1 MLEANLDANTPEP
14 GDKMRLSAG
23 RKAEILIEAL
33 PYIRSLSGKTIVIKY
48 GGNAIRNQELLR
60 SVMEDI
66 TLLKYVGINPVLV
79 HGGGP
84 DISAALE
91 AAGIENEFKDGLR
104 VTSREAMEV
113 ISEVILGKTN
123 AGIVSMINACGGKG
137 IGLSGYD
144 GSLLLCR
151 RLAYNETGEPVDLG
165 FVGEVRRV
173 NTELIDTLSELGYV
187 PIIAPIAVDEE
198 GRAYNVNADQAAS
211 EVAVA
216 LGAEKLM
223 TLTNVPGVMGKDK
236 EGREIIY
243 PVLVE
248 TEVEELIARG
258 VINGGMIPKVRS
270 ALDTV
275 RRGVGRTHILDGTIP
290 HALLLEI
297 FPHTGIGTM
306 IMQKRRPYHPGEK
319 I

>member
-1 MLEANLDANTPEP
+1 MA
-14 GDKMRLSAG
+14 LSPG

-33 PYIRSLSGKTIVIKY
+33 PYIRSLAGKTIVIKY
-48 GGNAIRNQELLR
+48 GGNAISNTELLR
-60 SVMEDI
+60 KVMEDI
-66 TLLKYVGINPVLV
+66 TLLKLVGINPVLV

-91 AAGIENEFKDGLR
+91 AAGIESEFKDGLR
-104 VTSREAMEV
+104 VTSAEAMEV
-113 ISEVILGKTN
+113 ISEVLIGKTN
-123 AGIVSMINACGGKG
+123 ARIVSMINSCGGKG

-144 GSLLLCR
+144 GSLLLCHK
-151 RLAYNETGEPVDLG
+151 LNKGKNGEALDLG
-165 FVGEVRRV
+165 FVGEVERV
-173 NTELIDTLSELGYV
+173 NTELINTLSDLGYV
-187 PIIAPIAVDEE
+187 PIIAPVAVDDE

-216 LGAEKLM
+216 LKAEKLM
-223 TLTNVPGVMGKDK
+223 TLTNVPGVKGKDK
-236 EGREIIY
+236 DGNEIVY

-248 TEVEELIARG
+248 TEVEELIAGG

-297 FPHTGIGTM
+297 FTHTGIGTM

>member
-1 MLEANLDANTPEP
+1 MDMRTVAP
-14 GDKMRLSAG
+14 GDLLELSAG

-48 GGNAIRNQELLR
+48 GGNAITDRAILR
-60 SVMEDI
+60 KVMEDI
-66 TLLKYVGINPVLV
+66 TLLKLVGINPVLV

-84 DISAALE
+84 DITAALDK
-91 AAGIENEFKDGLR
+91 AGIKSEFRDGLR
-104 VTSREAMEV
+104 VTTKEAMAV
-113 ISEVILGKTN
+113 ISEVIIGKTN
-123 AGIVSMINACGGKG
+123 AGLVSEINSCGGKG

-151 RLAYNETGEPVDLG
+151 RLAYNKAGEPIDLG
-165 FVGEVRRV
+165 FVGEVERV
-173 NTELIDTLSELGYV
+173 NTELINRLSEMGYV
-187 PIIAPIAVDEE
+187 PIIAPIAVDDE
-198 GRAYNVNADQAAS
+198 GNAYNVNADQVAS
-211 EVAVA
+211 EVAIA
-216 LGAEKLM
+216 LQAEKLM
-223 TLTNVPGVMGKDK
+223 TLTNVPGVKGVDE

-248 TEVEELIARG
+248 TEVEELIEKG
-258 VINGGMIPKVRS
+258 VISGGMIPKVRG

-297 FPHTGIGTM
+297 FTHTGIGTM
-306 IMQKRRPYHPGEK
+306 IMQKRRPYHPGER

>member
-1 MLEANLDANTPEP
+1 MKMDIEAKVP
-14 GDKMRLSAG
+14 GDMMELSAG

-48 GGNAIRNQELLR
+48 GGNAITDRELLKK
-60 SVMEDI
+60 VMEDI
-66 TLLKYVGINPVLV
+66 TLLKLVGINPVLV

-84 DISAALE
+84 DITAALKQ
-91 AAGIENEFKDGLR
+91 AGIKSEFKDGLR
-104 VTSREAMEV
+104 VTTKEAMEV

-123 AGIVSMINACGGKG
+123 AGLVSAINSCGGKG

-144 GSLLLCR
+144 GGLLLCR
-151 RLAYNETGEPVDLG
+151 KLTHNENGEPIDLG
-165 FVGEVRRV
+165 FVGEIEKV
-173 NTELIDTLSELGYV
+173 NTELINTLSELGYV
-187 PIIAPIAVDEE
+187 PIIAPIAVDDE
-198 GRAYNVNADQAAS
+198 GNAYNVNADRVAG

-216 LGAEKLM
+216 LKAEKLM
-223 TLTNVPGVMGKDK
+223 TLTNVPGVKGINREGK
-236 EGREIIY
+236 EVVF

-248 TEVEELIARG
+248 TEVEELIADG
-258 VINGGMIPKVRS
+258 VINGGMIPKVRG

-297 FPHTGIGTM
+297 FTHTGIGTM